1 MGFPSS
7 TLTAYLGPQR
17 MGGGWGREEKSLGSH
32 RAAQRLSSKTRRW
45 GRTPRTHGRTAGGRV
60 FIPTPRS
67 ACVWRLEKNFQT
79 QGRMRE

>member
-32 RAAQRLSSKTRRW
+32 RAAQRLNSKTGGW
-45 GRTPRTHGRTAGGRV
+45 GRTSYPRRGL
-60 FIPTPRS
+60 P
-67 ACVWRLEKNFQT
+67 CVWWLEKNFQT